1 MRLGPDGVRFG
12 QRTGN
17 PGGAEEDLDVA
28 GLAFVLLTFSA
39 AGLAPQSAAPDAIPP
54 VVLDDVEVL
63 AQRGRALVAPER
75 ELDGAQIDALGAYD
89 IGEAIRRLSEDY
101 ALGEAPMIVVNGRR
115 MADPGVFSGFPPDA
129 LVRIEVL
136 PPEAAGLYGAGDPAR
151 RVVNI
156 VLQRRFASRDGR
168 AELSRP
174 TAGGTSRA
182 ALDLRRSSIIETR
195 TSQFGLKADRTTA
208 LRAGERDLTRDPA
221 PGGDAATL
229 RPASENYAADLV
241 QTGAFGDWSASL
253 RANARAQESRTV
265 SVRDGEPAESR
276 RSHQGLSLT
285 GGLNGALAGWSTQV
299 MLSSLWSRGE
309 QSGLSPSQSEQ
320 QSISANLELGRP
332 LLDLPAGPVSV
343 NLSGQA
349 SRARSVVERPQGDQ
363 TSTGRTLGLNGGVSM
378 PLARRSADGDD
389 GLWGDLL
396 MTLGADL
403 SESDSGRGEGLNAAL
418 SWTPLSALR
427 FNASLSSARRTVPDL
442 QRFEPEY
449 YGEPVVVFDFVR
461 GESVEVLPIL
471 GGDPGL
477 RPPRSDHLM
486 LSAAA
491 GPFTA
496 LALQGGVNFERAEA
510 VDDIGALPAPTP
522 QLEAA
527 FPERFQRDASGR
539 LVSIDQR
546 PLNIRSALSESLSS
560 SLTANVPLGDEGARR
575 GVLRVTLNHSWRLTN
590 RTTIHEALP
599 ELDRLAGD
607 GGGVSRQSL
616 GLSIDAR
623 RGRWGVNIGAR
634 WRDGYRF
641 RRDFGRDGPDD
652 LRIAPFSA
660 VNLKLTRKFERAI
673 AGRDEGTRRGV
684 GLQVELEIAN
694 LFDARPKARLGDGRP
709 APGYGRDDQDPLGR
723 TVQLSLKRRF

>member
-1 MRLGPDGVRFG
+1 M
-12 QRTGN
+12 
-17 PGGAEEDLDVA
+17 A
-28 GLAFVLLTFSA
+28 GLAFVILTLSA
-39 AGLAPQSAAPDAIPP
+39 SGLHETEPQAAPPEAAPT
-54 VVLDDVEVL
+54 VVQLEDVEVQ
-63 AQRGRALVAPER
+63 ARRGVALVDPEL

-101 ALGEAPMIVVNGRR
+101 ALGEAPMIIVNGRR

-129 LVRIEVL
+129 LVRLEVL
-136 PPEAAGLYGAGDPAR
+136 PPEAAGLYGAGDPGR

-168 AELSRP
+168 AELTRP

-182 ALDLRRSSIIETR
+182 AMDLRRSSIIETR
-195 TSQFGLKADRTTA
+195 TRQIGLKADRTTA
-208 LRAGERDLTRDPA
+208 LRAGERDLTREQA
-221 PGGDAATL
+221 PGDDAATL

-253 RANARAQESRTV
+253 RANARAQESRSV
-265 SVRDGEPAESR
+265 SVRDGAAVESR
-276 RSHQGLSLT
+276 RSGQGLSMT
-285 GGLNGALAGWSTQV
+285 GGLNGELAGWSTQV
-299 MLSSLWSRGE
+299 ALNGLWSRGE

-320 QSISANLELGRP
+320 QSISASLALGRT
-332 LLDLPAGPVSV
+332 LLDLPAGPVTA

-349 SRARSVVERPQGDQ
+349 SRARSVVERPQGDR
-363 TSTGRTLGLNGGVSM
+363 TSTGRTLGLNGGLSI
-378 PLARRSADGDD
+378 PLARRSPDAAP
-389 GLWGDLL
+389 GLVGDLL

-418 SWTPLSALR
+418 AWTPLSRLR
-427 FNASLSSARRTVPDL
+427 FNASWFSARRNVPDQ

-477 RPPRSDHLM
+477 RPPRSDRLM
-486 LSAAA
+486 LSVAA

-546 PLNIRSALSESLSS
+546 PLNIRSALSESLTST
-560 SLTANVPLGDEGARR
+560 LTANVPLGGEGARR
-575 GVLRVTLNHSWRLTN
+575 GVLRVTLNHGWQLTN
-590 RTTIHEALP
+590 RTAIHDALP
-599 ELDRLAGD
+599 EMDRLAGD
-607 GGGVSRQSL
+607 GGGLSRQSL

-623 RGRWGVNIGAR
+623 RGRWGVNVGGR

-641 RRDFGRDGPDD
+641 RRDIGRDGPDD
-652 LRIAPFSA
+652 LRIASFSA
-660 VNLKLTRKFERAI
+660 VNLRVTRQFERAI
-673 AGRDEGTRRGV
+673 PSRGEGTRRGV
-684 GLQVELEIAN
+684 GLQAELEIAN

-709 APGYGRDDQDPLGR
+709 APGYGRDDRDSMGR
-723 TVQLSLKRRF
+723 TISVTLRRRF